1 MIRLNEEKGFVL
13 MTALLIMIILTLV
26 GMGAIMNSSVEMNIS
41 RNERLGKD
49 ALFAAD
55 AGTETVPAIISYY
68 INVNPASSSEL
79 TADLQAVMTD
89 PDFLKEVMDYAGN
102 DGLADTTTSNPD
114 IQMTVQGRQVDIDI
128 DRLNQTGL
136 PLPGASAPTV
146 PPDPEMGASLVCYYR
161 ADSLGQTDQG
171 TNKTVEVIYR
181 RLLPQP

>member
-1 MIRLNEEKGFVL
+1 MITLNEEKGFVL

-26 GMGAIMNSSVEMNIS
+26 GIGAILNSSVEINIS

-79 TADLQAVMTD
+79 TAELQAVMTD
-89 PDFLKEVMDYAGN
+89 SDFLKEVMEYAGN
-102 DGLADTTTSNPD
+102 DGATDTTTSNPD
-114 IQMTVQGRQVDIDI
+114 VQMTVQGRQVDIDI